1 MEVRRPLRTRSD
13 DANAVELV
21 IGHSLQH
28 AIVGCIPERS
38 EPLDDTPC
46 TTLRPLKYLVEHI
59 TRVSWSMGSAPSD
72 WRSLIQALALF
83 KLTFAYVCT
92 SGVGLAVQLGLTYRG
107 DFSTV
112 TLPSLPARRFNL
124 VTLSLSK
131 ESRSKYASRSSAI
144 TLKIAREHVYFRL
157 AEEKSNRNAE
167 KYTLHGLFVSFT
179 MHQLA
184 IVGRIAQSFNPWKIL
199 FVQRKTASLKASSS
213 DNQGM

>member
-83 KLTFAYVCT
+83 KLTFAYV
-92 SGVGLAVQLGLTYRG
+92 
-107 DFSTV
+107 F